1 MAKKVIFKSQ
11 SLQIDA
17 IQRFSQLIKT
27 ASTRE
32 LENELTAI
40 IHSEIL
46 PLIDKGLSPVKKARN
61 FKRYSQG
68 YRDAIK
74 RTKGLGKNKQQSP
87 VNLRLSGEMLAEYKA
102 KAKQEKSLTATMGI
116 HSDASPRS
124 KLLAG
129 VHNNGEN
136 KFVPMRPF
144 IPKQK
149 EGETY
154 TAKIN
159 AAIRRAFGYVLGR
172 AINKGRGQR

>member
-1 MAKKVIFKSQ
+1 MAKKTIFKSQ

-46 PLIDKGLSPVKKARN
+46 PLIDKGLSPVKGSRN
-61 FKRYSQG
+61 FQKY
-68 YRDAIK
+68 
-74 RTKGLGKNKQQSP
+74 KNPKKYPADLKSSNKP
-87 VNLRLSGEMLAEYKA
+87 NLRLTGEMLSQYKA